1 MRIKEDRERNIRIQ
15 EEREHARRFAAALSK
30 VFFPMTLEN
39 GAGYAEYLG
48 TPAVTQELLEMIA
61 RPRSE
66 PKSNWA
72 SHRGKR
78 DR

>member
-48 TPAVTQELLEMIA
+48 TPAVTLTLSL
-61 RPRSE
+61 RLCRSE
-66 PKSNWA
+66 
-72 SHRGKR
+72 
-78 DR
+78 